1 MIDTLRYANRL
12 KDAGVPAGQAE
23 VMAQALGDTLSENVA
38 TRADLDRAV
47 ADLKG
52 DIARL
57 DAKFEARFEA
67 MDAKFEARFEAMDA
81 KFEALSR
88 RVEAQTRHVFLALAL
103 VVGLGL
109 YNAIAPQFADRA
121 PPAAVPPVESAPDRN
136 APGVP
141 AS

>member
-47 ADLKG
+47 ADVKG

-67 MDAKFEARFEAMDA
+67 MDAKFEA
-81 KFEALSR
+81 LSR
-88 RVEAQTRHVFLALAL
+88 RVEARSRRASATAAGGGPPRVSSPRPASWRPSASPSRSAPLALM
-103 VVGLGL
+103 
-109 YNAIAPQFADRA
+109 
-121 PPAAVPPVESAPDRN
+121 
-136 APGVP
+136 
-141 AS
+141 